1 MPNPRVL
8 PSDDTSPFL
17 YGYPQGMQTQV
28 QSTERQR
35 LQQIKVMQL
44 QQQQHQEMYQQSV
57 NQTQQLYQVQHNI
70 QFTPTSTMVG
80 MPPGIKERSKSDQAA
95 KVNSEKNRRIT
106 PEPVNANSEKSSKEK
121 INKRGKVIKLDQ
133 SKTDNPLTA
142 EALAKR
148 INFGPTSVT
157 TSITTQNAMPTTTVM
172 TTTVMTTTAVGS
184 SIMTSGVGTLSTS
197 AALMTTTTTTTVIS
211 DESNLNQCGAEGNR
225 KWPSNSQLNEDQKCR
240 NTEQDLA
247 GSGVETLNEGEMI
260 KRMFHEI
267 MGIPSTVNCV
277 NDKMEQIQKE
287 NNAW

>member
-1 MPNPRVL
+1 MENDSSYVMDVMNCSQTKVAKMVAKMEQEGDESILTAPMVFTPALTPAALTKTCNNPLGGCDAIIIRMLNPRVL

-121 INKRGKVIKLDQ
+121 INKRG
-133 SKTDNPLTA
+133 
-142 EALAKR
+142 
-148 INFGPTSVT
+148 
-157 TSITTQNAMPTTTVM
+157 
-172 TTTVMTTTAVGS
+172 
-184 SIMTSGVGTLSTS
+184 
-197 AALMTTTTTTTVIS
+197 
-211 DESNLNQCGAEGNR
+211 
-225 KWPSNSQLNEDQKCR
+225 
-240 NTEQDLA
+240 
-247 GSGVETLNEGEMI
+247 
-260 KRMFHEI
+260 
-267 MGIPSTVNCV
+267 
-277 NDKMEQIQKE
+277 
-287 NNAW
+287 